1 MDNYA
6 TPEKSRRDYPE
17 LEVHVN
23 NVKTGIP
30 RLEDLAGNLVLDLV
44 NQQFYGSTNGWI
56 LTKRNPRRL
65 ITYATK
71 KFLN

>member
-1 MDNYA
+1 MQRQRNHEQII
-6 TPEKSRRDYPE
+6 TE

-56 LTKRNPRRL
+56 LTKRNPRGL